1 MSEEADRQAERTAF
15 IGIAVI
21 VLLGSVFAFLG
32 SRGGE
37 TTGPLPTF
45 ALLVIVAFAINI
57 AAFVPSFISRTDHYY
72 DLTGSIAYLTVT
84 TIAFVTTNTYD
95 ARTVLAAVFI
105 YIWAGRLGTF
115 LYKRVKQSDGDRRF
129 DRIKH
134 SVPRFLMA
142 WMLQGLWVTL
152 TAGAALAAMTSESK
166 TDFGIL
172 GVIGFF
178 VWMFGFAIEKAA
190 DDQKTAF
197 KSDSVNE
204 GKFINVGLW
213 AWSRHPNYF
222 GEIMLWTGMA
232 IMVVPA
238 LSGLQY
244 ATLISPVF
252 VFVLLTRISGIPLLE
267 RRADKKWGGQPDYE
281 AYKAQTPPLM
291 LRINRS

>member
-142 WMLQGLWVTL
+142 WMLQGLW
-152 TAGAALAAMTSESK
+152 GHPYRGRSSRRN
-166 TDFGIL
+166 DIGIKDRL
-172 GVIGFF
+172 
-178 VWMFGFAIEKAA
+178 
-190 DDQKTAF
+190 
-197 KSDSVNE
+197 
-204 GKFINVGLW
+204 
-213 AWSRHPNYF
+213 RHPRRHWLLRVDVRLCDREGRRRPENC
-222 GEIMLWTGMA
+222 
-232 IMVVPA
+232 
-238 LSGLQY
+238 LQ
-244 ATLISPVF
+244 
-252 VFVLLTRISGIPLLE
+252 E
-267 RRADKKWGGQPDYE
+267 
-281 AYKAQTPPLM
+281 
-291 LRINRS
+291 